1 MQQVFKHTVF
11 LVYRYAYMHAHLKY
25 KNLKGNDRHPMQD
38 KCYSGMGLEWVTEKA
53 SVGSLMLS
61 FLGGLG
67 SI

>member
-1 MQQVFKHTVF
+1 
-11 LVYRYAYMHAHLKY
+11 MHAHLKY
-25 KNLKGNDRHPMQD
+25 KNLEGNDRHQMQD
-38 KCYSGMGLEWVTEKA
+38 KCYSGIGLEWVTEKA